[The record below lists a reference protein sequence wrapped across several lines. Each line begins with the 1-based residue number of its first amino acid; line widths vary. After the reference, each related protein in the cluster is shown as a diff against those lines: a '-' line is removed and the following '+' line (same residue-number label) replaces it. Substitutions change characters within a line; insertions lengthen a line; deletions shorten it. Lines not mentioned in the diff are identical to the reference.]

1 VRVCTYI
8 IHIYIYTRDGK
19 NNRPKSHIIILYDNT
34 ICILICII
42 IYYTIY
48 DLYFIIL
55 LYYTLIE
62 TETCDRD
69 VNKLGVHVNHN
80 IIILS
85 RHILFHNNKKK
96 FQIQTKNR
104 SIQVCRVF
112 EKIETFVCF
121 KKL

>member
-1 VRVCTYI
+1 MCVRTYI
-8 IHIYIYTRDGK
+8 IHKYTKDGK
-19 NNRPKSHIIILYDNT
+19 NNCPKSHIIILYDNT

-42 IYYTIY
+42 IYYAIY
-48 DLYFIIL
+48 DIYFIIL

-80 IIILS
+80 IILS

-96 FQIQTKNR
+96 SKFKQKYTQYKYSVLKKKSNH
-104 SIQVCRVF
+104 F
-112 EKIETFVCF
+112 NAYF